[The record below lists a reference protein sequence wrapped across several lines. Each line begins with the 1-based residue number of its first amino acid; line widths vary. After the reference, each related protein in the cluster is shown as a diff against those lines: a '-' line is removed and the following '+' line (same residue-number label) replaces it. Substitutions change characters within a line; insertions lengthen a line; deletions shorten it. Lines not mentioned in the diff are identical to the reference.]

1 MANADIDATSS
12 QQYETTGR
20 WTRQEHELFLKGIQ
34 MFPNGPW
41 KYVAA
46 IVKTRTVRQLRTHA
60 QKYRAKMAK
69 RHQQR
74 HMRCSLMAESHHA
87 TTSTDELGAKIE
99 PIQFT
104 DTTVQYDECIEF
116 LIDALG
122 DDLQATGASRRL
134 YTHPFDASSPATGAA
149 ITLSEDDKHL
159 DETATTQTAPG
170 SLKEK
175 GHRGGMEKVKPR

>member
-1 MANADIDATSS
+1 MANNAHVDMDDATTTTST
-12 QQYETTGR
+12 QYETTGR

-74 HMRCSLMAESHHA
+74 LMRCSLMAESHLA
-87 TTSTDELGAKIE
+87 ETFSTTTDDFGAKME

-122 DDLQATGASRRL
+122 DDLHATA
-134 YTHPFDASSPATGAA
+134 
-149 ITLSEDDKHL
+149 
-159 DETATTQTAPG
+159 
-170 SLKEK
+170 
-175 GHRGGMEKVKPR
+175 GGPLAFH